1 MGPFIQKTN
10 NMKKLLIF
18 SLLLL
23 SMCTF
28 AQDTFVKK
36 YTSFIIKE
44 DDVLKPWVNSET
56 TVVFNPN
63 HIKDVIF
70 YYSDSTN
77 RTFHQISEVTTGTT
91 ESGEGYQVVHCI
103 SEDGIEMT
111 LQLFDDDSTLRVIV
125 SAGNSIEFHR
135 D

>member
-1 MGPFIQKTN
+1 
-10 NMKKLLIF
+10 MKKLLLGA
-18 SLLLL
+18 LLLL
-23 SMCTF
+23 STTVF

-44 DDVLKPWVNSET
+44 NDVLKPWVSAET

-63 HIKDVIF
+63 HVRDVIF
-70 YYSDSTN
+70 YYSDSTS
-77 RTFHQISEVTTGTT
+77 RTFHQITEVTTGTT
-91 ESGEGYQVVHCI
+91 ESGEAYQVVHCI
-103 SEDGIEMT
+103 GEDGIEMT
-111 LQLFDDDSTLRVIV
+111 LQLFDDDSTLRIIV

>member
-1 MGPFIQKTN
+1 
-10 NMKKLLIF
+10 MKKLLLITLF
-18 SLLLL
+18 LL
-23 SMCTF
+23 STF
-28 AQDTFVKK
+28 ACIAQDTFVKK

-44 DDVLKPWVNSET
+44 NDVLKPWVSAET

-63 HIKDVIF
+63 HIRDVIF

-77 RTFHQISEVTTGTT
+77 RTFHQITEVTTGTT
-91 ESGEGYQVVHCI
+91 QSGEAYQVVHCI
-103 SEDGIEMT
+103 GEDGIEMT
-111 LQLFDDDSTLRVIV
+111 LQLFDDDSTLRIIV